1 MIHAPNPL
9 IYRYIIIHIYDNI
22 SVFFFILYFLIFVII
37 STMLKSYKIPIN
49 RYETMAK
56 SQHPPAPQRPLG
68 TSLLLEAGAPGA
80 HGGGLIGFA
89 HGAAD
94 GSEVPEGIQLQAL
107 GRIDLVAGEAV
118 HSESI

>member
-1 MIHAPNPL
+1 MIYL
-9 IYRYIIIHIYDNI
+9 
-22 SVFFFILYFLIFVII
+22 FLIFDII
-37 STMLKSYKIPIN
+37 STLLKSYKIPIN

-56 SQHPPAPQRPLG
+56 TTIPPAAPAPLG